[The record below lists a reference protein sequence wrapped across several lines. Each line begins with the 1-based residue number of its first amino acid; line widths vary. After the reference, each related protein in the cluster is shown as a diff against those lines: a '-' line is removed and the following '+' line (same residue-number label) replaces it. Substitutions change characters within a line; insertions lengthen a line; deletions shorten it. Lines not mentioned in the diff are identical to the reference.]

1 MLTVIKENM
10 QDQKAVACAF
20 GELNWDLFIEGIM
33 GHDESLNLLSNN
45 TK

>member
-1 MLTVIKENM
+1 M
-10 QDQKAVACAF
+10 QDQKAVAYAF
-20 GELNWDLFIEGIM
+20 GELNQDLFVEGIV

>member
-1 MLTVIKENM
+1 M

-20 GELNWDLFIEGIM
+20 GESNRDLFIEGIV
-33 GHDESLNLLSNN
+33 GHDESLNLPSNN

>member
-1 MLTVIKENM
+1 MLTAIKKII

-20 GELNWDLFIEGIM
+20 GELNQDLFIEGIV
-33 GHDESLNLLSNN
+33 GHDESFNLLGNN